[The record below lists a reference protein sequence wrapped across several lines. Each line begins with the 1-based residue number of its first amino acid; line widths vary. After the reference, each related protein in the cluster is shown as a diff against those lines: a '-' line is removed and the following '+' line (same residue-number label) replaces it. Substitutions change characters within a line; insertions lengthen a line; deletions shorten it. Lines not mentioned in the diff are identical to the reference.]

1 VLQIANPRERA
12 AVAAAD
18 AALRLARAARPRR
31 RRPAAG
37 EVRRILVLRLERIG
51 DLLMS
56 LPALHALRA
65 RAPQAGIDLVVGSW
79 NAPLARLVEGVD
91 AVETMDAPWLA
102 RGAGGSGWPALL
114 RQARGWR
121 ARRYD
126 LAINLEGDIRS
137 TVIMSRAGARWCA
150 GFGMAGG
157 GPLLDDDVGFDQR
170 SHTAVNGV
178 RLVQAAFGE
187 LPARQVWPAE
197 GREAAARLPRAAL
210 TIPPAALA
218 RADALLAAAAGAPAN
233 RPLVGLH
240 IGAGRAVKE
249 WPPER
254 MAEAG
259 AWAVRERGAAL
270 VLTGSAADRAAAD
283 QVRRALPPSA
293 TVVDTVG
300 GADLVALAAVIS
312 RLSLLITPDTGP
324 MHVAAAVGTPLVA
337 LFGPSS
343 PDRWG
348 PLTQDARIVR
358 VDLPCS
364 PCNRIRNPPA
374 RCQGHTPD
382 CMTGI
387 LAGRVIE
394 AAGDLLPARHRED
407 SRAAR

>member
-1 VLQIANPRERA
+1 
-12 AVAAAD
+12 
-18 AALRLARAARPRR
+18 
-31 RRPAAG
+31 
-37 EVRRILVLRLERIG
+37 
-51 DLLMS
+51 
-56 LPALHALRA
+56 
-65 RAPQAGIDLVVGSW
+65 
-79 NAPLARLVEGVD
+79 
-91 AVETMDAPWLA
+91 
-102 RGAGGSGWPALL
+102 
-114 RQARGWR
+114 
-121 ARRYD
+121 
-126 LAINLEGDIRS
+126 
-137 TVIMSRAGARWCA
+137 
-150 GFGMAGG
+150 
-157 GPLLDDDVGFDQR
+157 
-170 SHTAVNGV
+170 
-178 RLVQAAFGE
+178 
-187 LPARQVWPAE
+187 
-197 GREAAARLPRAAL
+197 
-210 TIPPAALA
+210 
-218 RADALLAAAAGAPAN
+218 LLAAAAGPPAN

-254 MAEAG
+254 MAEVG

-324 MHVAAAVGTPLVA
+324 MHLAAAVGTPLVA

-382 CMTGI
+382 CMAGI
-387 LAGRVIE
+387 LAGRVID